1 MERKK
6 FFWSALASVFVLV
19 FLIFFFTLSGAGSCL
34 AVWVAFVGILLSY
47 AAVVCTPLMVRKSNA
62 SADYRRPLFMGSLAY
77 FSASF
82 IFGILVV
89 LVRPEHAKGT
99 FLTYAALFGIYAIFL
114 LINLLSNEHTADQEA
129 RREAEM
135 RYVKESTARLEALQE
150 KVKDKTLSKKI
161 EEAYDL
167 ISSSP
172 VKSSPAVKAFE
183 DSILQE
189 VSDVLNLDPVTD
201 SVSILQSVDMIIS
214 LANKRNSK
222 LKEEN

>member
-1 MERKK
+1 
-6 FFWSALASVFVLV
+6 
-19 FLIFFFTLSGAGSCL
+19 
-34 AVWVAFVGILLSY
+34 
-47 AAVVCTPLMVRKSNA
+47 
-62 SADYRRPLFMGSLAY
+62 
-77 FSASF
+77 
-82 IFGILVV
+82 
-89 LVRPEHAKGT
+89 
-99 FLTYAALFGIYAIFL
+99 
-114 LINLLSNEHTADQEA
+114 
-129 RREAEM
+129 M

>member
-1 MERKK
+1 MEKKK

-19 FLIFFFTLSGAGSCL
+19 FLIFFFTLSGIGSCL

-62 SADYRRPLFMGSLAY
+62 SADYSRPLFMGSLVY
-77 FSASF
+77 FGVSF
-82 IFGILVV
+82 IIGLIV
-89 LVRPEHAKGT
+89 LLARPEHAKGT
-99 FLTYAALFGIYAIFL
+99 FLTYAVLFGIYAIFL
-114 LINLLSNEHTADQEA
+114 LVNLLSNEHTADQEA

-222 LKEEN
+222 LKEGN